1 MEFLFGIVFGIAS
14 LYVAAKIMQ
23 KLDIAR
29 RFTVYPI
36 RRSQSY
42 IHSLLLSTLQNLQDD
57 PEPIKTQSRDRI
69 AKQSMTVV
77 FVDGNAYWIKDN
89 KFYQASVI
97 NGQIDNS
104 TIKTV
109 DTMGMDK
116 VELDR
121 MFFIVQKLTE
131 GNQNDS
137 GDSGFKNL

>member
-14 LYVAAKIMQ
+14 LYIAAKVIQ
-23 KLDIAR
+23 KLEIAR

-42 IHSLLLSTLQNLQDD
+42 IHSLLLFALQNLQDD
-57 PEPIKTQSRDRI
+57 PEPIKTQSRDLM

-109 DTMGMDK
+109 DTMGMDR
-116 VELDR
+116 VELDK

-131 GNQNDS
+131 GKQNDS

>member
-1 MEFLFGIVFGIAS
+1 MEFLFGIVFGIVS
-14 LYVAAKIMQ
+14 LYIAAKIIQ

-42 IHSLLLSTLQNLQDD
+42 IHSLLLSTLQNLQDG
-57 PEPIKTQSRDRI
+57 PQPIKTQSRDRI

-77 FVDGNAYWIKDN
+77 FVDDNAYWIKDN

-116 VELDR
+116 VELDK

-131 GNQNDS
+131 GKHNDS
-137 GDSGFKNL
+137 GDPGFKNL

>member
-1 MEFLFGIVFGIAS
+1 MEFLFGVVFGIAS
-14 LYVAAKIMQ
+14 LYIAAKIMQ

-29 RFTVYPI
+29 RFTIYPV

-42 IHSLLLSTLQNLQDD
+42 IHSLLLSTLQNLQYE

-69 AKQSMTVV
+69 SKKSMTVV

-89 KFYQASVI
+89 KFYQASVV

-131 GNQNDS
+131 GKQNDS
-137 GDSGFKNL
+137 GDSGFTNL

>member
-14 LYVAAKIMQ
+14 LYIAAKIMQ

-36 RRSQSY
+36 NRSQSY
-42 IHSLLLSTLQNLQDD
+42 IHSLLLSAFQNLQYE
-57 PEPIKTQSRDRI
+57 PEPTKTQSRDLI
-69 AKQSMTVV
+69 SNKSMTVV

-89 KFYQASVI
+89 KFYQALVI

-131 GNQNDS
+131 GKQNDS